1 MFADTVFHLN
11 FANFSP
17 NHKISNVAPIEHIS
31 RESKSQNQSNYC
43 EGPIRT
49 KKTSQETNENS
60 RKKLTSCL
68 KRGKTRVTESWLVLV
83 FWLTKRVE
91 FFRPI
96 TGRSKAKT
104 VRFRITF
111 DTQPRI
117 SPIVISPSY
126 HPCISQLTHIVLLH
140 FQVLFYSIPLGFD
153 SVYLLH

>member
-1 MFADTVFHLN
+1 MFADTVFYLN
-11 FANFSP
+11 FGNFSP
-17 NHKISNVAPIEHIS
+17 NHKILNAAPIEHIS
-31 RESKSQNQSNYC
+31 REGLKAKTRVIITNDQS
-43 EGPIRT
+43 EQRRHHKKPMRT
-49 KKTSQETNENS
+49 RE
-60 RKKLTSCL
+60 KLTSCL

-104 VRFRITF
+104 VRFRIFF
-111 DTQPRI
+111 DTQPTI
-117 SPIVISPSY
+117 SPIVISPWY
-126 HPCISQLTHIVLLH
+126 LSQLTHIVLLY